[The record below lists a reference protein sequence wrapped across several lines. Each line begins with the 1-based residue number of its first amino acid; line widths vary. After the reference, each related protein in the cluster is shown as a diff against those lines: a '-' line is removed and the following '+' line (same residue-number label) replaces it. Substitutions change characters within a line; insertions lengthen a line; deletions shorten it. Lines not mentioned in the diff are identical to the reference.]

1 MSLKVESAAR
11 DTGAVLTANTVPLIV
26 FTLAGGVVGDRFSRR
41 LVLFVSHLG
50 AAVTQAAVAFLLLS
64 GNYDLR
70 SLARREHPGL
80 RFPGAV
86 GVRRLAVR

>member
-11 DTGAVLTANTVPLIV
+11 DMGAVLTANTAPLIV

-50 AAVTQAAVAFLLLS
+50 AAVTQS
-64 GNYDLR
+64 G
-70 SLARREHPGL
+70 
-80 RFPGAV
+80 
-86 GVRRLAVR
+86 RRLPAALRELRPPVLGPA